1 MSVGCAGLLR
11 SARGRRGGRTDGR
24 RCLLP
29 RAVPGHLGAARAQVE
44 RAWLAAGLRKVPL
57 RPPWAG
63 YVHVHVKMDLVY
75 GLVWLLTVLLEGISG
90 QGVYAPPTVRIVHSG
105 LACNIEEE
113 RYSERVYTIREG
125 ETLELTCLVTGHP
138 RPQIRWT
145 KTAGSASDRFQDS
158 SVFNETLRITNIQR
172 HQGGRYYCKAEN
184 GLGSPAIKSIRVD
197 VYYLDDPVVT
207 VHQSIGEAKEQF
219 YYERTV
225 FLRCVANSNPPV
237 RYSWRRGQ
245 EVLLQGSDKG
255 VEIYEP
261 FFTQGETK
269 ILKLK
274 NLRPQ
279 DYANYSCIASVRNVC
294 NIPDKMV
301 SFRLSNKTASPSIK
315 LLVDDPI
322 VVNPGEAITLV
333 CVTTGGEPAPS
344 LTWVRSFGTLP
355 EKTVL
360 NGGTLTIPAI
370 TSDDAGIYSCI
381 ANNNVGNPAKKSTN
395 IIVRALKKGR
405 FWITPDPYHKD
416 DNIQIGREVKISCQV
431 EAVPSEELTF
441 SWFKNGRPLRSSE
454 RMVITQTDPD
464 VSPGTTNL
472 DIIDLKFTD
481 FGTYTCVASLK
492 GGGISDISI
501 DVNISS
507 STVPP
512 NLTVPQEKS
521 PLVTREGDTI
531 ELQCQVTG
539 KPKPIILWSR
549 ADKEV
554 AMPDGSMQMESYD
567 GTLRIVN
574 VSREMSGMYRCQT
587 SQYNGFNV
595 KPREALVQ
603 LIVQYP
609 PAVEP
614 AFLEIRQ
621 GQDRSVTMSCRVLR
635 AYPIRV
641 LTYEWRL
648 GNKLLRTGQ
657 FDSQE
662 YTEYPVKSLS
672 NENYGVYNCSII
684 NEAGAGRCS
693 FLVTGK
699 AYAPEFY
706 YDTYNPVWQNRHR
719 VYSYS
724 LQWTQMNPD
733 AVDRI
738 VAYRLGIRQAGQ
750 QRWWEQEIKINGNI
764 QKGELITYNLTELIK
779 PEAYEVRLTPLTK
792 FGEGDSTIRVIKYS
806 APVNPHLREFHCGF
820 EDGNICLFTQDD
832 TDNFDWTKQSTAT
845 RNTKYTPNTGPNA
858 DRSGSKEGFY
868 MYIETSRPR
877 LEGEKARLL
886 SPVFSIAPKNPYGPT
901 NTAYCFSFFYHMYGQ
916 HIGVLNVYL
925 RLKGQTTIENPL
937 WSSSGNKGQRWNE
950 AHVNIYPIT
959 SFQLIFEGIRGPGI
973 EGDIAIDDVS
983 IAEGECAKQ
992 DLTTKNSVDGA
1003 VGILVHIWLFPV
1015 IVLIS
1020 ILSPR
1025 R

>member
-11 SARGRRGGRTDGR
+11 SALGRRWERTDAR
-24 RCLLP
+24 RFSLP
-29 RAVPGHLGAARAQVE
+29 RAIPVHLVSAEE
-44 RAWLAAGLRKVPL
+44 RAERARLAAGLQKVPL
-57 RPPWAG
+57 LPPRAG

-333 CVTTGGEPAPS
+333 CVTTGGEPVPS

-370 TSDDAGIYSCI
+370 TSEDAGTYSCI

-554 AMPDGSMQMESYD
+554 AMPDGNMQMESYD

-1003 VGILVHIWLFPV
+1003 VGILIHIWLFPV

>member
-1 MSVGCAGLLR
+1 
-11 SARGRRGGRTDGR
+11 
-24 RCLLP
+24 
-29 RAVPGHLGAARAQVE
+29 
-44 RAWLAAGLRKVPL
+44 
-57 RPPWAG
+57 
-63 YVHVHVKMDLVY
+63 MDLVY
-75 GLVWLLTVLLEGISG
+75 SLLWMLIVLLEGISG

-261 FFTQGETK
+261 FFTQVPYFLHFQGETK

-279 DYANYSCIASVRNVC
+279 DYANYSCIASVRSVC

-301 SFRLSNKTASPSIK
+301 SFKLSNKTENLLLNYGFPILCSEIDLLQSSISPVSTHQEHNTIRLQSHLQKASPSIK

-333 CVTTGGEPAPS
+333 CVTTGGEPTPT
-344 LTWVRSFGTLP
+344 LTWVKSIGNLP

-370 TSDDAGIYSCI
+370 SSDDAGTYSCI
-381 ANNNVGNPAKKSTN
+381 ANNNVGNPAKKSTS

-416 DNIQIGREVKISCQV
+416 DTIQIGREVKISCQV
-431 EAVPSEELTF
+431 EAIPSEELIF

-539 KPKPIILWSR
+539 KPKPIILWTR

-595 KPREALVQ
+595 TPREALVQ

-648 GNKLLRTGQ
+648 GNKLLRMGQ

-662 YTEYPVKSLS
+662 YTEYTLKDLS
-672 NENYGVYNCSII
+672 NENYGIYNCNII
-684 NEAGAGRCS
+684 NEAGAGRCTY
-693 FLVTGK
+693 LVTGK

-724 LQWTQMNPD
+724 LQWTQMNPN

-750 QRWWEQEIKINGNI
+750 QRWWEQEIKISGNI

-792 FGEGDSTIRVIKYS
+792 FGEGDSTIRIIKYS

-858 DRSGSKEGFY
+858 DRTGSKEGYY

-886 SPVFSIAPKNPYGPT
+886 SPVFSIAPKNPYGAT

-937 WSSSGNKGQRWNE
+937 WSSSGNKGQHWNE

-992 DLTTKNSVDGA
+992 DLATKNSVDGA
-1003 VGILVHIWLFPV
+1003 VGILVHIWLFPAV
-1015 IVLIS
+1015 VLIS
-1020 ILSPR
+1020 ILNPR

>member
-1 MSVGCAGLLR
+1 M
-11 SARGRRGGRTDGR
+11 
-24 RCLLP
+24 
-29 RAVPGHLGAARAQVE
+29 
-44 RAWLAAGLRKVPL
+44 LA
-57 RPPWAG
+57 
-63 YVHVHVKMDLVY
+63 
-75 GLVWLLTVLLEGISG
+75 
-90 QGVYAPPTVRIVHSG
+90 
-105 LACNIEEE
+105 
-113 RYSERVYTIREG
+113 
-125 ETLELTCLVTGHP
+125 
-138 RPQIRWT
+138 QIRWT

-507 STVPP
+507 STGWCRRNMLQTEMVPRDQRNDP
-512 NLTVPQEKS
+512 DQCSLEKS

>member
-1 MSVGCAGLLR
+1 
-11 SARGRRGGRTDGR
+11 
-24 RCLLP
+24 
-29 RAVPGHLGAARAQVE
+29 
-44 RAWLAAGLRKVPL
+44 
-57 RPPWAG
+57 
-63 YVHVHVKMDLVY
+63 MDLVY
-75 GLVWLLTVLLEGISG
+75 SLLWMLIVLLEGISG

-279 DYANYSCIASVRNVC
+279 DYANYSCIASVRSVC

-301 SFRLSNKTASPSIK
+301 SFKLSNKT
-315 LLVDDPI
+315 
-322 VVNPGEAITLV
+322 
-333 CVTTGGEPAPS
+333 
-344 LTWVRSFGTLP
+344 
-355 EKTVL
+355 
-360 NGGTLTIPAI
+360 
-370 TSDDAGIYSCI
+370 
-381 ANNNVGNPAKKSTN
+381 
-395 IIVRALKKGR
+395 ALKKGR

-416 DNIQIGREVKISCQV
+416 DTIQIGREVKISCQV
-431 EAVPSEELTF
+431 EAIPSEELIF

-539 KPKPIILWSR
+539 KPKPIILWTR

-595 KPREALVQ
+595 TPREALVQ

-648 GNKLLRTGQ
+648 GNKLLRMGQ

-662 YTEYPVKSLS
+662 YTEYTLKDLS
-672 NENYGVYNCSII
+672 NENYGIYNCNII
-684 NEAGAGRCS
+684 NEAGAGRCTY
-693 FLVTGK
+693 LVTGK

-724 LQWTQMNPD
+724 LQWTQMNPN

-750 QRWWEQEIKINGNI
+750 QRWWEQEIKISGNI

-792 FGEGDSTIRVIKYS
+792 FGEGDSTIRIIKYS

-858 DRSGSKEGFY
+858 DRTGSKEGYY

-886 SPVFSIAPKNPYGPT
+886 SPVFSIAPKNPYGAT

-937 WSSSGNKGQRWNE
+937 WSSSGNKGQHWNE

-992 DLTTKNSVDGA
+992 DLATKNSVDGA
-1003 VGILVHIWLFPV
+1003 VGILVHIWLFPAV
-1015 IVLIS
+1015 VLIS
-1020 ILSPR
+1020 ILNPR

>member
-1 MSVGCAGLLR
+1 MSHILR
-11 SARGRRGGRTDGR
+11 AFPLIIIVCTCFILQDKSVSS
-24 RCLLP
+24 LLP
-29 RAVPGHLGAARAQVE
+29 VRNCSTSASWILISFSIEKDQHVNLEHLKFPTIPNPSAQ
-44 RAWLAAGLRKVPL
+44 LRDHQILLK
-57 RPPWAG
+57 PP
-63 YVHVHVKMDLVY
+63 
-75 GLVWLLTVLLEGISG
+75 IFS
-90 QGVYAPPTVRIVHSG
+90 QSPPTVRIVHSG

-158 SVFNETLRITNIQR
+158 SVFNETLRISNIQR

-197 VYYLDDPVVT
+197 VYYLDDPIVT

-219 YYERTV
+219 YYEKTV

-294 NIPDKMV
+294 SIPDKMV

-344 LTWVRSFGTLP
+344 LTWVRSAGVLP
-355 EKTVL
+355 DKTVL
-360 NGGTLTIPAI
+360 NGGTLTIPAV
-370 TSDDAGIYSCI
+370 TSEDSGTYSCI

-395 IIVRALKKGR
+395 IIVRGELEREWGQGMEGQDTGNGFPLVRRDFGKEFLAGLVGMDWAGIPRFAVAAPGSLEVLKSRLDIGLGAAWDSGRRGHALKKGR

-431 EAVPSEELTF
+431 EAIPSEELAF

-554 AMPDGSMQMESYD
+554 AMPDGALQTESYD
-567 GTLRIVN
+567 GILRIVN
-574 VSREMSGMYRCQT
+574 VSREMTGTYRCQT

-603 LIVQYP
+603 LIVQC
-609 PAVEP
+609 E
-614 AFLEIRQ
+614 
-621 GQDRSVTMSCRVLR
+621 
-635 AYPIRV
+635 
-641 LTYEWRL
+641 
-648 GNKLLRTGQ
+648 
-657 FDSQE
+657 
-662 YTEYPVKSLS
+662 
-672 NENYGVYNCSII
+672 
-684 NEAGAGRCS
+684 
-693 FLVTGK
+693 
-699 AYAPEFY
+699 
-706 YDTYNPVWQNRHR
+706 
-719 VYSYS
+719 
-724 LQWTQMNPD
+724 
-733 AVDRI
+733 
-738 VAYRLGIRQAGQ
+738 
-750 QRWWEQEIKINGNI
+750 
-764 QKGELITYNLTELIK
+764 
-779 PEAYEVRLTPLTK
+779 
-792 FGEGDSTIRVIKYS
+792 
-806 APVNPHLREFHCGF
+806 
-820 EDGNICLFTQDD
+820 
-832 TDNFDWTKQSTAT
+832 
-845 RNTKYTPNTGPNA
+845 
-858 DRSGSKEGFY
+858 
-868 MYIETSRPR
+868 
-877 LEGEKARLL
+877 
-886 SPVFSIAPKNPYGPT
+886 
-901 NTAYCFSFFYHMYGQ
+901 
-916 HIGVLNVYL
+916 
-925 RLKGQTTIENPL
+925 
-937 WSSSGNKGQRWNE
+937 
-950 AHVNIYPIT
+950 
-959 SFQLIFEGIRGPGI
+959 
-973 EGDIAIDDVS
+973 
-983 IAEGECAKQ
+983 
-992 DLTTKNSVDGA
+992 
-1003 VGILVHIWLFPV
+1003 
-1015 IVLIS
+1015 
-1020 ILSPR
+1020 
-1025 R
+1025 

>member
-1 MSVGCAGLLR
+1 
-11 SARGRRGGRTDGR
+11 
-24 RCLLP
+24 
-29 RAVPGHLGAARAQVE
+29 
-44 RAWLAAGLRKVPL
+44 
-57 RPPWAG
+57 
-63 YVHVHVKMDLVY
+63 MDLVY

-355 EKTVL
+355 EKIVL

-370 TSDDAGIYSCI
+370 TSDDAGTYSCL

-507 STVPP
+507 ST
-512 NLTVPQEKS
+512 
-521 PLVTREGDTI
+521 D
-531 ELQCQVTG
+531 
-539 KPKPIILWSR
+539 
-549 ADKEV
+549 
-554 AMPDGSMQMESYD
+554 
-567 GTLRIVN
+567 
-574 VSREMSGMYRCQT
+574 
-587 SQYNGFNV
+587 
-595 KPREALVQ
+595 
-603 LIVQYP
+603 P

-672 NENYGVYNCSII
+672 NEHYGVYNCSII

-693 FLVTGK
+693 FLITGK

-738 VAYRLGIRQAGQ
+738 VAYRLGIRQVDLLFKQHPIHLAGQ

-1003 VGILVHIWLFPV
+1003 VGILVHLWLFPV

>member
-1 MSVGCAGLLR
+1 M
-11 SARGRRGGRTDGR
+11 
-24 RCLLP
+24 P
-29 RAVPGHLGAARAQVE
+29 
-44 RAWLAAGLRKVPL
+44 
-57 RPPWAG
+57 
-63 YVHVHVKMDLVY
+63 
-75 GLVWLLTVLLEGISG
+75 
-90 QGVYAPPTVRIVHSG
+90 PPTVRIVHSG

-158 SVFNETLRITNIQR
+158 SVFNETLRISNIQR

-197 VYYLDDPVVT
+197 VYYLDDPIVT

-219 YYERTV
+219 YYEKTV

-294 NIPDKMV
+294 SIPDKMV

-344 LTWVRSFGTLP
+344 LTWVRSAGVLP
-355 EKTVL
+355 DKSVL

-370 TSDDAGIYSCI
+370 APDDSGTYSCI

-554 AMPDGSMQMESYD
+554 AMPDGALQSESYD
-567 GTLRIVN
+567 GILRIAN
-574 VSREMSGMYRCQT
+574 VSREMSGTYRCQT

-603 LIVQYP
+603 LIVQFP

-614 AFLEIRQ
+614 AFLELRQ
-621 GQDRSVTMSCRVLR
+621 GQGRAVTMSCRVLR
-635 AYPIRV
+635 AFPTRV
-641 LTYEWRL
+641 LSYEWRL
-648 GNKLLRTGQ
+648 GGRLLRSGH
-657 FDSQE
+657 FDLQDSTDWNIWMAAVGSQPLDFGNE
-662 YTEYPVKSLS
+662 GWLQWDLSPWILGMRGDSSGALGSGNAQLKLFPDDFPLFSPRDGSSWLAELLPGCSAIPWLPVSLMPS
-672 NENYGVYNCSII
+672 CP
-684 NEAGAGRCS
+684 A
-693 FLVTGK
+693 GK

-706 YDTYNPVWQNRHR
+706 YDTYNPLWQNRPR

-724 LQWTQMNPD
+724 LQWTQMNPG

-738 VAYRLGIRQAGQ
+738 LAYRLGIRQAGQ
-750 QRWWEQEIKINGNI
+750 QRWWEQEITVNGNI

-779 PEAYEVRLTPLTK
+779 PEAYEVRLTPITR

-845 RNTKYTPNTGPNA
+845 RDTKYTPNTGPNA

-877 LEGEKARLL
+877 LEGEKARLV
-886 SPVFSIAPKNPYGPT
+886 SPVFSVAPKNPYGAT
-901 NTAYCFSFFYHMYGQ
+901 NTAYCFSFYYHMYGQ
-916 HIGVLNVYL
+916 HIGSLNVYL
-925 RLKGQTTIENPL
+925 RLKGQTAIENPL
-937 WSSSGNKGQRWNE
+937 WSSSGNKGQHWNQ
-950 AHVNIYPIT
+950 ARVNINPPT

-983 IAEGECAKQ
+983 IVEGECMKSDQPANN
-992 DLTTKNSVDGA
+992 LRSGA
-1003 VGILVHIWLFPV
+1003 VGPLAHIRLLPLLILMS
-1015 IVLIS
+1015 VLS
-1020 ILSPR
+1020 HQR
-1025 R
+1025 

>member
-11 SARGRRGGRTDGR
+11 SAPGRRRTGTDGP
-24 RCLLP
+24 RCLP
-29 RAVPGHLGAARAQVE
+29 GRAAPGHLRSARARVE
-44 RAWLAAGLRKVPL
+44 RAPPAAGLWKVPL
-57 RPPWAG
+57 RPPRAG

-279 DYANYSCIASVRNVC
+279 DYANYSCTASVRNVC

-333 CVTTGGEPAPS
+333 CVTTGGEPVPS

-370 TSDDAGIYSCI
+370 TSEDAGTYSCI

-395 IIVRALKKGR
+395 IVVRALKKGR

-724 LQWTQMNPD
+724 LQWTQMNPE

>member
-11 SARGRRGGRTDGR
+11 SARGRRLGRTDGP
-24 RCLLP
+24 RCFLR
-29 RAVPGHLGAARAQVE
+29 RAVPGHLDSARTRVE

-57 RPPWAG
+57 HPPWAG

-370 TSDDAGIYSCI
+370 TSDDAGTYSCI

-395 IIVRALKKGR
+395 IIVR
-405 FWITPDPYHKD
+405 
-416 DNIQIGREVKISCQV
+416 
-431 EAVPSEELTF
+431 
-441 SWFKNGRPLRSSE
+441 
-454 RMVITQTDPD
+454 
-464 VSPGTTNL
+464 
-472 DIIDLKFTD
+472 
-481 FGTYTCVASLK
+481 
-492 GGGISDISI
+492 
-501 DVNISS
+501 
-507 STVPP
+507 VPP

>member
-1 MSVGCAGLLR
+1 MRVGRAGLLR
-11 SARGRRGGRTDGR
+11 SARGRRRGRTDGR
-24 RCLLP
+24 RCLP
-29 RAVPGHLGAARAQVE
+29 RRAAPGHLGAARARGE
-44 RAWLAAGLRKVPL
+44 RAWPAAGLRKVPL

-294 NIPDKMV
+294 NIPDKMM

-370 TSDDAGIYSCI
+370 TSDDAGTYSCL

-464 VSPGTTNL
+464 ISPGTTNL

-733 AVDRI
+733 AVDEI
-738 VAYRLGIRQAGQ
+738 TSYRLGVRQVGYP
-750 QRWWEQEIKINGNI
+750 RWWEQEIKINGNI
-764 QKGELITYNLTELIK
+764 QKGELITYNLTELVK
-779 PEAYEVRLTPLTK
+779 PDAYEVRLTPLTQ

-845 RNTKYTPNTGPNA
+845 RNTKFTPNTGPNA

-916 HIGVLNVYL
+916 HIGALNVYL

-973 EGDIAIDDVS
+973 EGDIAIDDIS

-1003 VGILVHIWLFPV
+1003 VGILVHRWLFPV

>member
-1 MSVGCAGLLR
+1 MSVGCVGLQS
-11 SARGRRGGRTDGR
+11 SACGRLQRRTDR
-24 RCLLP
+24 RRFLP
-29 RAVPGHLGAARAQVE
+29 PGAVPGDLDSARAQVE

-333 CVTTGGEPAPS
+333 CVTTGGEPMPS

-355 EKTVL
+355 EKIVL

-370 TSDDAGIYSCI
+370 TSDDAGTYSCI

-554 AMPDGSMQMESYD
+554 AMPDGTMQMESYD

-621 GQDRSVTMSCRVLR
+621 GQDRSVSMSCRVLR

-792 FGEGDSTIRVIKYS
+792 FGEGDSTIRVIKYT

-1003 VGILVHIWLFPV
+1003 VGILVHLWLFPV
-1015 IVLIS
+1015 IILIS

>member
-11 SARGRRGGRTDGR
+11 SAPGRRRTGTDGP
-24 RCLLP
+24 RCLP
-29 RAVPGHLGAARAQVE
+29 GRAAPGHLRSARARVE
-44 RAWLAAGLRKVPL
+44 RAPPAAGLGKVPL
-57 RPPWAG
+57 RPPRAG

-279 DYANYSCIASVRNVC
+279 DYANYSCTASVRNVC

-333 CVTTGGEPAPS
+333 CVTTGGEPVPS

-370 TSDDAGIYSCI
+370 TSEDAGTYSCI

-395 IIVRALKKGR
+395 IVVRALKKGR

-724 LQWTQMNPD
+724 LQWTQMNPE

>member
-11 SARGRRGGRTDGR
+11 SAPGRRRTGTDGP
-24 RCLLP
+24 RCLP
-29 RAVPGHLGAARAQVE
+29 GRAAPGHLRSARARVE
-44 RAWLAAGLRKVPL
+44 RAPPAAGLGKVPL
-57 RPPWAG
+57 RPPRAG

-279 DYANYSCIASVRNVC
+279 DYANYSCTASVRNVC

-333 CVTTGGEPAPS
+333 CVTTGGEPVPS

-370 TSDDAGIYSCI
+370 TSEDAGTYSCI

-395 IIVRALKKGR
+395 IVVRALKKGR

-507 STVPP
+507 ST
-512 NLTVPQEKS
+512 
-521 PLVTREGDTI
+521 D
-531 ELQCQVTG
+531 
-539 KPKPIILWSR
+539 
-549 ADKEV
+549 
-554 AMPDGSMQMESYD
+554 
-567 GTLRIVN
+567 
-574 VSREMSGMYRCQT
+574 
-587 SQYNGFNV
+587 
-595 KPREALVQ
+595 
-603 LIVQYP
+603 P

-724 LQWTQMNPD
+724 LQWTQMNPE

>member
-1 MSVGCAGLLR
+1 MSVWSAGLLR
-11 SARGRRGGRTDGR
+11 SARRRRRGRTDGR
-24 RCLLP
+24 RFLLR
-29 RAVPGHLGAARAQVE
+29 RAVPGHLGLARARVE
-44 RAWLAAGLRKVPL
+44 RAWLAAGLLKVPL
-57 RPPWAG
+57 RTPWAG
-63 YVHVHVKMDLVY
+63 YVHVHVKMDLLY

-370 TSDDAGIYSCI
+370 TSDDAGTYSCI

-507 STVPP
+507 STG
-512 NLTVPQEKS
+512 KI
-521 PLVTREGDTI
+521 TI
-531 ELQCQVTG
+531 GHQRRRHNRT
-539 KPKPIILWSR
+539 
-549 ADKEV
+549 
-554 AMPDGSMQMESYD
+554 AMSS
-567 GTLRIVN
+567 N
-574 VSREMSGMYRCQT
+574 WQT
-587 SQYNGFNV
+587 
-595 KPREALVQ
+595 
-603 LIVQYP
+603 
-609 PAVEP
+609 
-614 AFLEIRQ
+614 
-621 GQDRSVTMSCRVLR
+621 
-635 AYPIRV
+635 
-641 LTYEWRL
+641 
-648 GNKLLRTGQ
+648 
-657 FDSQE
+657 
-662 YTEYPVKSLS
+662 
-672 NENYGVYNCSII
+672 
-684 NEAGAGRCS
+684 
-693 FLVTGK
+693 
-699 AYAPEFY
+699 
-706 YDTYNPVWQNRHR
+706 
-719 VYSYS
+719 
-724 LQWTQMNPD
+724 
-733 AVDRI
+733 
-738 VAYRLGIRQAGQ
+738 
-750 QRWWEQEIKINGNI
+750 
-764 QKGELITYNLTELIK
+764 
-779 PEAYEVRLTPLTK
+779 
-792 FGEGDSTIRVIKYS
+792 
-806 APVNPHLREFHCGF
+806 
-820 EDGNICLFTQDD
+820 
-832 TDNFDWTKQSTAT
+832 
-845 RNTKYTPNTGPNA
+845 
-858 DRSGSKEGFY
+858 
-868 MYIETSRPR
+868 
-877 LEGEKARLL
+877 
-886 SPVFSIAPKNPYGPT
+886 
-901 NTAYCFSFFYHMYGQ
+901 
-916 HIGVLNVYL
+916 
-925 RLKGQTTIENPL
+925 
-937 WSSSGNKGQRWNE
+937 
-950 AHVNIYPIT
+950 
-959 SFQLIFEGIRGPGI
+959 
-973 EGDIAIDDVS
+973 
-983 IAEGECAKQ
+983 
-992 DLTTKNSVDGA
+992 
-1003 VGILVHIWLFPV
+1003 
-1015 IVLIS
+1015 
-1020 ILSPR
+1020 
-1025 R
+1025 

>member
-1 MSVGCAGLLR
+1 EQSDTTEQLHFHFSLSC
-11 SARGRRGGRTDGR
+11 
-24 RCLLP
+24 
-29 RAVPGHLGAARAQVE
+29 
-44 RAWLAAGLRKVPL
+44 
-57 RPPWAG
+57 
-63 YVHVHVKMDLVY
+63 
-75 GLVWLLTVLLEGISG
+75 
-90 QGVYAPPTVRIVHSG
+90 
-105 LACNIEEE
+105 
-113 RYSERVYTIREG
+113 IREG
-125 ETLELTCLVTGHP
+125 NGTPLQCSCLENP
-138 RPQIRWT
+138 RDGGIRWT

-370 TSDDAGIYSCI
+370 TSEDAGTYSCI

-806 APVNPHLREFHCGF
+806 GEFHCGF

-1003 VGILVHIWLFPV
+1003 VGILVHMWLFPV

>member
-1 MSVGCAGLLR
+1 
-11 SARGRRGGRTDGR
+11 
-24 RCLLP
+24 
-29 RAVPGHLGAARAQVE
+29 
-44 RAWLAAGLRKVPL
+44 
-57 RPPWAG
+57 
-63 YVHVHVKMDLVY
+63 
-75 GLVWLLTVLLEGISG
+75 
-90 QGVYAPPTVRIVHSG
+90 
-105 LACNIEEE
+105 
-113 RYSERVYTIREG
+113 
-125 ETLELTCLVTGHP
+125 
-138 RPQIRWT
+138 IRWT

-197 VYYLDDPVVT
+197 VYYLDDPIVT

-294 NIPDKMV
+294 SIPDKMV

-333 CVTTGGEPAPS
+333 CVTTGGEPGPS
-344 LTWVRSFGTLP
+344 LTWVRSIGVLP

-370 TSDDAGIYSCI
+370 TSEDAGTYSCI

-549 ADKEV
+549 ADKDV
-554 AMPDGSMQMESYD
+554 AMPDGTMQTESYD
-567 GTLRIVN
+567 GILRIVN
-574 VSREMSGMYRCQT
+574 VSREMTGTYRCQT

-603 LIVQYP
+603 LIVQWHKICSALCSASSSWAASGMCDCSP
-609 PAVEP
+609 SA
-614 AFLEIRQ
+614 
-621 GQDRSVTMSCRVLR
+621 GQPLHASCRR
-635 AYPIRV
+635 
-641 LTYEWRL
+641 
-648 GNKLLRTGQ
+648 KH
-657 FDSQE
+657 
-662 YTEYPVKSLS
+662 
-672 NENYGVYNCSII
+672 
-684 NEAGAGRCS
+684 S
-693 FLVTGK
+693 FLAFTHKCLVCLFMPLSPAMSILNEQNCIFVFLSLPCSSPPSTPAATNSCVLNTGHVRKIKKIYCK

-706 YDTYNPVWQNRHR
+706 YDTYNPLWQNRPR

-738 VAYRLGIRQAGQ
+738 LAYRLGIRQAGQ
-750 QRWWEQEIKINGNI
+750 QRWWEQEITVNGNI

-779 PEAYEVRLTPLTK
+779 PEAYEVRLTPITR
-792 FGEGDSTIRVIKYS
+792 FGEGDSTIRVINRQKPGPP
-806 APVNPHLREFHCGF
+806 PVNPHLREFHCGF

-845 RNTKYTPNTGPNA
+845 RDTKYTPNTGPNA
-858 DRSGSKEGFY
+858 DRTGSKEGFY

-877 LEGEKARLL
+877 LEGEKARLV
-886 SPVFSIAPKNPYGPT
+886 SPVFSVAPKNPYGAT
-901 NTAYCFSFFYHMYGQ
+901 NTAYCFSFYYHMYGQ
-916 HIGVLNVYL
+916 HIGSLNVYL

-937 WSSSGNKGQRWNE
+937 WSSSGNKGQHWNQ
-950 AHVNIYPIT
+950 ARVNINPPT

-983 IAEGECAKQ
+983 IVEGECMKSDQPANN
-992 DLTTKNSVDGA
+992 LRSGA
-1003 VGILVHIWLFPV
+1003 VGTVVHIRLIPV
-1015 IVLIS
+1015 VLLMS
-1020 ILSPR
+1020 VLSHQR
-1025 R
+1025 